1 MNILLFLL
9 IGISIYFFIERIREN
24 KSLEKINKYINKK
37 NELYYKEFLK
47 NYEKS
52 KKIKLVEKLN
62 IKYKISLLIESANIN
77 QNILINP
84 VSLIIY
90 GIICS
95 IIVYILAFNIFKVH
109 GIALIISVPCVI
121 IPFVI
126 IKTIISYK
134 SQKIEKV
141 FLNFLLQL
149 KNYTKISNDVV
160 GAFQSIE
167 TIEPLQSYIRKFNIE
182 LNSGIK
188 FETAIEHLKE
198 KIGILKIKEFF
209 SNVQY
214 CYLYGGNFSSLID
227 KSYKS
232 INEIQK
238 EKAKRLEETK
248 SARLVLL
255 ILMLLN
261 IIVYITY
268 VRNNAENYMI
278 MKNSVLGLGILY
290 WNFISIWILI
300 YLSEKV
306 KQLDY

>member
-9 IGISIYFFIERIREN
+9 IGLTVYLLIEKIRQNKILERIN
-24 KSLEKINKYINKK
+24 QYINNK

-47 NYEKS
+47 KYEKS
-52 KKIKLVEKLN
+52 KKIKLVDKLN
-62 IKYKISLLIESANIN
+62 VKYKISLLIERANIN

-84 VSLIIY
+84 ISLILY
-90 GIICS
+90 GIVCVFS
-95 IIVYILAFNIFKVH
+95 IYALAFNVFKVH
-109 GIALIISVPCVI
+109 GIALIISIPCII

-126 IKTIISYK
+126 IKAIISYK
-134 SQKIEKV
+134 SQKMEKV

-160 GAFQSIE
+160 GAFQNIE
-167 TIEPLQSYIRKFNIE
+167 TVEPLQSYIRKFNIE
-182 LNSGIK
+182 LNSGVK

-198 KIGILKIKEFF
+198 KVGIVKFKEFF

-214 CYLYGGNFSSLID
+214 CYLYGGNFSSLIE

-232 INEIQK
+232 ISEIQK
-238 EKAKRLEETK
+238 EKAKRLEETR
-248 SARLVLL
+248 SARLVLI

-268 VRNNAENYMI
+268 VRNNVENYLI
-278 MKNSVLGLGILY
+278 MKNSVFGLGILY
-290 WNFISIWILI
+290 WNFISMWILI

>member
-9 IGISIYFFIERIREN
+9 IGVSTYLIIEKIREN
-24 KSLEKINKYINKK
+24 KILEKINKYINKK

-52 KKIKLVEKLN
+52 KKIKLVENLN
-62 IKYKISLLIESANIN
+62 VKYKISLLIERANIN

-90 GIICS
+90 GMICS
-95 IIVYILAFNIFKVH
+95 FVVYTFAFNVFKVH
-109 GIALIISVPCVI
+109 GIALIISAPCIV

-126 IKTIISYK
+126 IKAVISYK
-134 SQKIEKV
+134 AQKMEKV

-188 FETAIEHLKE
+188 FEAAIEHLKE
-198 KIGILKIKEFF
+198 KIGILKFREFF

-238 EKAKRLEETK
+238 EKAKRLEETR

-261 IIVYITY
+261 IVVYITY
-268 VRNNAENYMI
+268 VRNNTENYMI
-278 MKNSVLGLGILY
+278 MKSSVLGLGILY
-290 WNFISIWILI
+290 WNFISMWILI

-306 KQLDY
+306 KELDY

>member
-9 IGISIYFFIERIREN
+9 IGVSTYLIIEKIREN
-24 KSLEKINKYINKK
+24 KILEKINKYINKK

-52 KKIKLVEKLN
+52 KKIKLVENLN
-62 IKYKISLLIESANIN
+62 VKYKISLLIERANIN

-90 GIICS
+90 GMICS
-95 IIVYILAFNIFKVH
+95 FVVYIFAFNVFKVH
-109 GIALIISVPCVI
+109 GIALIISAPCIV

-126 IKTIISYK
+126 IKAVISYK
-134 SQKIEKV
+134 AQKMEKV

-188 FETAIEHLKE
+188 FEAAIEHLKE
-198 KIGILKIKEFF
+198 KIGILKFREFF

-238 EKAKRLEETK
+238 EKAKRLEETR

-261 IIVYITY
+261 IVVYITY
-268 VRNNAENYMI
+268 VRNNTENYMI
-278 MKNSVLGLGILY
+278 MKSSVLGLGILY
-290 WNFISIWILI
+290 WNFISMWILI
-300 YLSEKV
+300 YLSENV
-306 KQLDY
+306 KELDY